1 MPELPMPNAQL
12 LLPSLL
18 AEVLRGPE
26 VESRHYGHVVVVDA
40 AGRVLFS
47 AGDPERPTYPRS
59 SLKPLQALA
68 GIARG
73 TADAFRFGDAEIAV
87 TCASHAA
94 EPRHR
99 EAVARI
105 LAKIDATEGDLHC
118 GPHPVPHLPSRDE
131 LIRQGREPTPIY
143 SNCSG
148 KHSGMLALAR
158 LLGAPLQGYWEFD
171 HPVQQEIRQILAA
184 TCGTDSSLLRWGVD
198 GCGVPTY
205 LMSLR
210 ELALGFA
217 RLAAPGA
224 LPDIPDR
231 PYARAASRITAAM
244 NAEPEMVRGE
254 GGFDSVLMRAL
265 PGILA
270 CKGGAEGCEALGLLG
285 RGIGIAVKVEDG
297 SARPLAPVV
306 LAVLERLGVLPV
318 ELPAALVPLR
328 RPAVLNTRG
337 EVVGE
342 VCACL

>member
-1 MPELPMPNAQL
+1 MPEHLNP
-12 LLPSLL
+12 PSLL
-18 AEVLRGPE
+18 AEVLRGSE

-47 AGDPERPTYPRS
+47 AGDPERLTYPRS

-73 TADAFRFGDAEIAV
+73 TAEAFRFSDAEIAV

-105 LAKIDATEGDLHC
+105 LARIEASEADLRC

-131 LIRQGREPTPIY
+131 LIREGREPTPIY

-158 LLGAPLQGYWEFD
+158 LLGAPLRGYWEVD
-171 HPVQQEIRQILAA
+171 HPVQQEILQVLEA
-184 TCGTDSSLLRWGVD
+184 TAGTDLSTLRWGVD

-205 LMSLR
+205 LMPLH

-217 RLAAPGA
+217 RLAAPEA
-224 LPDIPDR
+224 LPDTPDR
-231 PYARAASRITAAM
+231 PYARAAARITVAM

-265 PGILA
+265 PGVLA
-270 CKGGAEGCEALGLLG
+270 SKGGAEGCQAVGLLG

-306 LAVLERLGVLPV
+306 LAVLERLGVLP
-318 ELPAALVPLR
+318 EEFPTALAPLR
-328 RPAVLNTRG
+328 RPPVLNTRG

-342 VCACL
+342 VIPSL